1 VETCIGN
8 GLTLRGTRA
17 RFLTFLAGDV
27 ERHFL
32 WHYRSMETHAKL
44 FRAIVILG
52 AALTTPACEGGKCPT
67 NDCLPNDGG
76 RPSLDAVV
84 TTDGGPS
91 PVDADTSD
99 VILIL

>member
-1 VETCIGN
+1 
-8 GLTLRGTRA
+8 
-17 RFLTFLAGDV
+17 
-27 ERHFL
+27 
-32 WHYRSMETHAKL
+32 METHAKL

-76 RPSLDAVV
+76 RPSPDAVV
-84 TTDGGPS
+84 TRDGG